1 MASHP
6 DFVNYMAEQLREAG
20 AIRSRKMFGE
30 YGLYCDDV
38 FFAVVCD
45 DQLFVKVTPQGEA
58 AFPDLPKG
66 EMTMVFDNKKEHKE
80 FYLPPK
86 TPGIVNAPAMSFL
99 AARGHG
105 EPEKQAMWF

>member
-1 MASHP
+1 
-6 DFVNYMAEQLREAG
+6 
-20 AIRSRKMFGE
+20 
-30 YGLYCDDV
+30 
-38 FFAVVCD
+38 
-45 DQLFVKVTPQGEA
+45 
-58 AFPDLPKG
+58 
-66 EMTMVFDNKKEHKE
+66 MVFDNKKEDKE

>member
-1 MASHP
+1 MYHLCGTEKRASAK
-6 DFVNYMAEQLREAG
+6 AE
-20 AIRSRKMFGE
+20 
-30 YGLYCDDV
+30 
-38 FFAVVCD
+38 
-45 DQLFVKVTPQGEA
+45 
-58 AFPDLPKG
+58 